1 MTLQDQII
9 QEIEQVPDSLLEEIL
24 DFILFTKGRRQLH
37 MIHPTVPDRADD
49 PLVDFVG
56 AVNAGNL
63 AQGIDETLYE

>member
-24 DFILFTKGRRQLH
+24 DFILFAKSRRQLH
-37 MIHPTVPDRADD
+37 NVHPTDPDHTD

-56 AVNAGNL
+56 AVNAGEL
-63 AQGIDETLYE
+63 AQEIDETLYE

>member
-37 MIHPTVPDRADD
+37 MIHPTVPDHVD

-63 AQGIDETLYE
+63 AQGIDEILYE

>member
-24 DFILFTKGRRQLH
+24 DFILFTKGRRQRH
-37 MIHPTVPDRADD
+37 TIHSNAADSAD

>member
-24 DFILFTKGRRQLH
+24 DFILFTKSRRQLH
-37 MIHPTVPDRADD
+37 TVQPTDPDHTD
-49 PLVDFVG
+49 PLIDFVG